1 MTNLFGLIA
10 DIFKAAYLAARN
22 RPQVTCDVHHIF
34 EARWGPDYFHND
46 DGEII
51 AEGIRLELTIAFLLA
66 NNGPVDTMLKDAYIV
81 IRRDKKELGRLT
93 HFRSKYWKG
102 KIHEIQIGPRKV
114 WGPEYLHFG
123 GFLEGVTKV
132 TKDLKA
138 KLIIEPVAQ
147 HPLSKKIHLYF

>member
-1 MTNLFGLIA
+1 MIDLFILIA
-10 DIFKAAYLAARN
+10 NILRAAYLAAIN
-22 RPQVTCDVHHIF
+22 RPQVTCDLHGVF
-34 EARWGPDYFHND
+34 KARWYPDYIPD
-46 DGEII
+46 EDGKTI
-51 AEGIRLELTIAFLLA
+51 AEGIRIELTIKFLLA

-102 KIHEIQIGPRKV
+102 KIHEIQIRPRKV

-123 GFLEGVTKV
+123 GFLESVTKV